1 MGYGEVVGNAS
12 VHWTI
17 AHEDDS
23 GATVA
28 LAPKAGRGN
37 HPKGG
42 HDVHVDRSCKGC
54 DPVGLEDVGRRKG
67 HAGNYRVRLR
77 FERMEDAKA
86 AAARVAQV
94 VNEDGMYVLVVDV
107 PVIQR
112 KEPDDA
118 PAAEI
123 RIDW

>member
-17 AHEDDS
+17 AHEDES
-23 GATVA
+23 GTTVA
-28 LAPKAGRGN
+28 LSPKPGHGH

-42 HDVHVDRSCKGC
+42 HDVYVERSCKGC
-54 DPVGLEDVGRRKG
+54 DPIGLTDVGRRKG
-67 HAGNYRVRLR
+67 HVGKYRVRLR

-112 KEPDDA
+112 NEPDDA

>member
-1 MGYGEVVGNAS
+1 VE
-12 VHWTI
+12 
-17 AHEDDS
+17 
-23 GATVA
+23 
-28 LAPKAGRGN
+28 
-37 HPKGG
+37 
-42 HDVHVDRSCKGC
+42 RSCKGC
-54 DPVGLEDVGRRKG
+54 DPVGVNDVGRRKG
-67 HAGNYRVRLR
+67 HVGKYRVRLR
-77 FERMEDAKA
+77 FERIEDAKA

-112 KEPDDA
+112 NEPEDA

>member
-17 AHEDDS
+17 AHEDES

-28 LAPKAGRGN
+28 LSPKPGRG
-37 HPKGG
+37 HAKGA

-54 DPVGLEDVGRRKG
+54 DPVGLPDVGRRKG
-67 HAGNYRVRLR
+67 HAGKYRVKLR
-77 FERMEDAKA
+77 FERMDEAKA
-86 AAARVAQV
+86 AAARVAQI

-112 KEPDDA
+112 KDPDDA

>member
-1 MGYGEVVGNAS
+1 VE
-12 VHWTI
+12 
-17 AHEDDS
+17 
-23 GATVA
+23 
-28 LAPKAGRGN
+28 
-37 HPKGG
+37 
-42 HDVHVDRSCKGC
+42 RSCKGC
-54 DPVGLEDVGRRKG
+54 DPVGLKDVGRRKG
-67 HAGNYRVRLR
+67 HVGKYRVRLR
-77 FERMEDAKA
+77 FERIEDAKA

-112 KEPDDA
+112 NEPEDA